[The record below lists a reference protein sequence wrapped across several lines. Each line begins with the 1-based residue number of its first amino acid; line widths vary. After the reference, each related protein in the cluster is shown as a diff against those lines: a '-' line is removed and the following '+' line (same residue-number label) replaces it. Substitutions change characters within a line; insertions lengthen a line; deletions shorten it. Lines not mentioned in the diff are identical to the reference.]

1 MIKDNKKM
9 SLNYEIIGKLTEL
22 GYIEHKIFV
31 SCKPVD
37 AHVHKPKPKP
47 EPTGVEKIL
56 LSTHPSQEELEKEE
70 EETCIK

>member
-1 MIKDNKKM
+1 M

-37 AHVHKPKPKP
+37 AHLHKPKPKDP
-47 EPTGVEKIL
+47 EPEGIVAVT
-56 LSTHPSQEELEKEE
+56 
-70 EETCIK
+70 